1 MKMGAD
7 MNFNEIKEL
16 NEWLDKS
23 SFTAYSLSINGVHI
37 SISKQQHPTSFVQAP
52 LAISPLTEQQMQT
65 SALAQ
70 GSEAPFPAT
79 TTEIDSP
86 TSHIITSP
94 IVGIFYEAENPES
107 TPFVQVG
114 QRVQK
119 GDPLCILEAMKAM
132 NTISSDVDGVV
143 VEIFAS
149 NETMVEACMPLFRIE
164 LQ

>member
-1 MKMGAD
+1 
-7 MNFNEIKEL
+7 MNYNEIKEL

-23 SFTAYSLSINGVHI
+23 SFTAYSLSINGVHM
-37 SISKQQHPTSFVQAP
+37 SISKQQHPAP
-52 LAISPLTEQQMQT
+52 VAQTPIAITPLPEQQMQT
-65 SALAQ
+65 SAPAQ
-70 GSEAPFPAT
+70 GSEPPFSAAT
-79 TTEIDSP
+79 AEAYSA
-86 TSHIITSP
+86 TSHIISSP

-143 VEIFAS
+143 AEIFVS
-149 NETMVEACMPLFRIE
+149 NESMVEACMPLFRIE

>member
-1 MKMGAD
+1 
-7 MNFNEIKEL
+7 MNYNEIKEL

-23 SFTAYSLSINGVHI
+23 SFTAYSLSMNGVHI
-37 SISKQQHPTSFVQAP
+37 SISKQPYPTPVAHAPITATETPEQTFAPSVQV
-52 LAISPLTEQQMQT
+52 
-65 SALAQ
+65 
-70 GSEAPFPAT
+70 SEASFPVSTA
-79 TTEIDSP
+79 EVYSP
-86 TSHIITSP
+86 TSHIVSSP

-114 QRVQK
+114 QRVKK

-143 VEIFAS
+143 AEIFAS
-149 NETMVEACMPLFRIE
+149 NESMVEACMPLFRIE